1 MANKF
6 FLGETVA
13 KFIDQFN
20 TLVEEFNSQA
30 AGVKQ
35 IKIGTEEYTPDQN
48 GVLNL
53 PDENNILSVTMGGVN
68 YTPSKDG
75 NIILPNY
82 LQEGETSS
90 TSIILSVS
98 GWVNNTQTIN
108 NVKGVSAHNNIFV
121 APAGNPKAY
130 ADAGIYCSAQN
141 TNSLTFVCETVPTE
155 NIIVNIQIDTDGI
168 GGWEYVGYGNIMDT
182 STGIVSFGGEG
193 DLSGDPLLL
202 LFRYYVNDGL
212 GNNVPITALCLQN
225 GEDPIRVAT
234 PYLHEDSINKVYTS
248 VLERTNRGFV
258 ITNYD
263 YRGEAFGHV
272 ASGIRIYKC
281 RLPAMS

>member
-6 FLGETVA
+6 LFGDENVNL
-13 KFIDQFN
+13 INQFN
-20 TLVEEFNSQA
+20 TLVEEFDSQSKVI
-30 AGVKQ
+30 VKQ
-35 IKIGTEEYTPDQN
+35 INVGEDEYTPEN
-48 GVLNL
+48 GVLTLPNL
-53 PDENNILSVTMGGVN
+53 GGVSSIVMGGVSYN
-68 YTPSKDG
+68 PSNEG
-75 NIILPNY
+75 IINLPQY
-82 LQEGETSS
+82 LTEGETSS
-90 TSIILSVS
+90 TSIILAAS

-108 NVKGVSAHNNIFV
+108 NIKGVSAHNNIFV

-130 ADAGIYCSAQN
+130 ADAGIYCSAQG

-155 NIIVNIQIDTDGI
+155 NITVNIQIDTDGV
-168 GGWEYVGYGNIMDT
+168 GGWEYVGYGNIMDA

-202 LFRYYVNDGL
+202 LFRYYVGDGL
-212 GNNVPITALCLQN
+212 GNNVPITALCIQN
-225 GEDPIRVAT
+225 GEDPIKVAIS
-234 PYLHEDSINKVYTS
+234 YLHEDSMNKVYTS
-248 VLERTNRGFV
+248 VLERIGRDFV

-263 YRGEAFGHV
+263 YRGDVFGHV